1 MIKIN
6 LLSANYPKQ
15 KSGKINKK
23 TVSAF
28 FSFLFAFSVI
38 FVFSATTA
46 LAADQATST
55 PADEMATIKPF
66 PLILTPKNEQKFGKP
81 KPVVSGQA
89 EFGDEALVFI
99 DEIFNGVA
107 PITAGKFV
115 YRPFLPLASGRHTV
129 TVLARDKKTG
139 EKSAAAVGTFIVAA
153 NPAPTLLAPKVG
165 VRLGQS
171 RVWVGGVTKNNSRV
185 KILVDQKEY
194 GWARAANHKSGTAS
208 FGLQL
213 KGLALGE
220 HTVLALARDKRGKDS
235 FLSKALI
242 INVLP
247 KTPAPKLLRPVVNA
261 NAGIERPF
269 IVGLVK
275 KGLIVSVVIDG
286 RKAATMSTHPGKS
299 DVASFAWQPAKPLAL
314 GRHKIEAFASD
325 NGKFSNNSK
334 PVFWQVGEIAA
345 AGRQTGK
352 PSAAVQDKDK
362 ITVKKGAAAGRVTI
376 KDDKQAGRIKT
387 DDDGQPGATGAAG
400 EVREAGPGAVARDL
414 GGEDKPGRFNTSLII
429 GIVILA
435 FLVISI
441 IIWYIQGR
449 RGRPGDKVMDMFR
462 EGEEGPM
469 GKGEEKKGEDRWPIN
484 EPGQRRDELDD
495 DNFPPPPPPMF

>member
-1 MIKIN
+1 MAILN
-6 LLSANYPKQ
+6 LLSETNPKQ
-15 KSGKINKK
+15 KIGKINKK
-23 TVSAF
+23 TVGAF
-28 FSFLFAFSVI
+28 FGFLLAILAVFAFNPI
-38 FVFSATTA
+38 AA

-55 PADEMATIKPF
+55 PADETAAIKPS
-66 PLILTPKNEQKFGKP
+66 PRILTPKNEQKFGKP

-99 DEIFNGVA
+99 DEVFNGLA
-107 PITAGKFV
+107 PIKQSRFA
-115 YRPFLPLASGRHTV
+115 YRPFLPLASGRHIV
-129 TVLARDKKTG
+129 TVMARDKKTG
-139 EKSAAAVGTFIVAA
+139 EKSAAAVATFMVAA
-153 NPAPTLLAPKVG
+153 NPAPILLAPEVG
-165 VRLGQS
+165 ARLGQS

-194 GWARAANHKSGTAS
+194 GWARVANDKSGAAS

-235 FLSKALI
+235 FLSQPLI

-269 IVGLVK
+269 IVGLVR

-286 RKAATMSTHPGKS
+286 RKTATMSTHPGKS
-299 DVASFAWQPAKPLAL
+299 GVASFAWQPAKPLAL

-325 NGKFSNNSK
+325 NGKLSNNSK

-345 AGRQTGK
+345 GVQTGK
-352 PSAAVQDKDK
+352 PTAAVQDKDK
-362 ITVKKGAAAGRVTI
+362 ITVKKGGAAGRVTVEN
-376 KDDKQAGRIKT
+376 DKQAGRIKT
-387 DDDGQPGATGAAG
+387 DDDGQSATAGAAG
-400 EVREAGPGAVARDL
+400 EVREVGPGAVARDL

-441 IIWYIQGR
+441 IIWYIQER
-449 RGRPGDKVMDMFR
+449 RGRLGDKVMDMFR
-462 EGEEGPM
+462 EGAEGSM

-484 EPGQRRDELDD
+484 EPGPRRDEFDD
-495 DNFPPPPPPMF
+495 DDLPPPPPPMF